1 MAGCSA
7 APSGGRPGAETMKLS
22 VFRLATLSIFGLAVA
37 ASPAAHAAPKL
48 PQACKALSGSKQA
61 LASKL
66 LASQHPYACCD
77 ETIAACLKQKKVCR
91 VAWRLAGSVCRRVAA
106 GEDEKTI
113 VRALSRRARSML
125 PGLGKNPVIVLKGW
139 PAAGAADAKVTLVEY
154 ACARC
159 PFCSKV
165 TPGLHAAVTK
175 GALKGKVRL
184 IFKPF
189 PIRNHKWSKEA
200 GLGFAAAVRI
210 GAFWKYALHLYEHFD
225 AFSPDKQ
232 KPWAKSLGLDCGRF
246 GELIKDPA
254 TRKLLIASKKEGLR
268 NKVKATPTFF
278 INGRLYVGD
287 PKLEELLDVLA
298 EEWERK
304 SGKSYR

>member
-1 MAGCSA
+1 MKHPR
-7 APSGGRPGAETMKLS
+7 PSTPRFTSTLTLS
-22 VFRLATLSIFGLAVA
+22 VFAFLAVA
-37 ASPAAHAAPKL
+37 SGANALAAPPRPAA
-48 PQACKALSGSKQA
+48 CEALSGAKKA
-61 LASKL
+61 LATKL

-77 ETIAACLKQKKVCR
+77 ETIASCLKQKKVCR
-91 VAWRLAGSVCRRVAA
+91 LAWRLAASVCRRVAA

-125 PGLGKNPVIVLKGW
+125 AGLGKKPTIALSGW
-139 PAAGAADAKVTLVEY
+139 PAVGPADAKVTLVEY

-184 IFKPF
+184 VFKPF
-189 PIRNHKWSKEA
+189 PIRNHQWSKEA
-200 GLGFAAAVRI
+200 GLGFTAAVRI
-210 GAFWKYALHLYEHFD
+210 GAFWRYALHLYKHFD

-246 GELIKDPA
+246 GELIKDA
-254 TRKLLIASKKEGLR
+254 KTRKMLIASKKEGLR

-278 INGRLYVGD
+278 INGRRYVGD
-287 PKLEELLDVLA
+287 PKLAELVDVLG
-298 EEWERK
+298 EEHERA
-304 SGKSYR
+304 SGKTYR